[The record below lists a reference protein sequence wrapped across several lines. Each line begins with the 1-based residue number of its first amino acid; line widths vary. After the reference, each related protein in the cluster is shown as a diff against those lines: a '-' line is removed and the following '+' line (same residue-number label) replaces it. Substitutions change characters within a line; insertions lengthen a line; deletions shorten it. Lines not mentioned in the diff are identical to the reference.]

1 MGGERNILDNFIQ
14 NPMDWVTIGLAAAVI
29 LLVIRT
35 MLLGSKLK
43 KLSRN
48 YKQFM
53 SGTGVDDLD
62 RIIIEMKE
70 RLDNQEQSY
79 RLLKETVD
87 SMGLLVKQK
96 RGNIGIHRYN
106 AFAERGN
113 DLSFSIAVVN
123 DYEDGMVL
131 SGLHSREQTFV
142 YAKPVKAGQS
152 EYPLTPEEKQAIAL
166 ASQQERPDGRA
177 SR

>member
-1 MGGERNILDNFIQ
+1 MWWGETILENFIQ
-14 NPMDWVTIGLAAAVI
+14 HPIDWVTIGLAVI
-29 LLVIRT
+29 VLLLIIRT
-35 MLLGSKLK
+35 MLLSSRLK

-48 YKQFM
+48 YEQFM

-62 RIIIEMKE
+62 RVIIEMKE
-70 RLDNQEQSY
+70 RLGQQEQGH
-79 RLLKETVD
+79 RILKETVEA
-87 SMGLLVKQK
+87 MGLLLKQK

-113 DLSFSIAVVN
+113 DLSFSIAVIN

-166 ASQQERPDGRA
+166 ASQQEQPDGRS